1 MVVTVIPVS
10 MHHIGHRIKNIS
22 TEASSDSWQD
32 SKEVSH
38 ATLTPLRRFDAFAGR
53 AESLGNNGFD
63 IVLVLR
69 NTESELKVELF
80 LMKTGVGVYAVDLA
94 AELEEGD
101 STGSVIEF
109 VWLDVNNIS
118 KRTEK
123 WYRLS
128 A

>member
-1 MVVTVIPVS
+1 M
-10 MHHIGHRIKNIS
+10 N
-22 TEASSDSWQD
+22 
-32 SKEVSH
+32 
-38 ATLTPLRRFDAFAGR
+38 
-53 AESLGNNGFD
+53 
-63 IVLVLR
+63 
-69 NTESELKVELF
+69 
-80 LMKTGVGVYAVDLA
+80 TGVGVYAVDLA